1 MYDRYICMLNNPC
14 KDLYRAANSYLAGT
28 WWYQT
33 AVKPTG
39 YEKNYIAHISRIKHF
54 VNVFSLCPATI
65 GFVVICNAVVYIVIH
80 LSFTTRLHST
90 NYIPVYM
97 CPPIYQLPGIATGI
111 PVV

>member
-1 MYDRYICMLNNPC
+1 M
-14 KDLYRAANSYLAGT
+14 DLYRAANSYLAGT
-28 WWYQT
+28 WYQT

-39 YEKNYIAHISRIKHF
+39 YEINYIAHISRIKLL
-54 VNVFSLCPATI
+54 VNVFSLCPATN

-90 NYIPVYM
+90 NYIYM